1 MPKYLDYN
9 GFIHY
14 NEGLN
19 KKFLGKVDKIAGKN
33 LSTNDYTNSEK
44 EKLKGIASNAQVNT
58 IENISIDGVKLQI
71 SNKNINI
78 PLATKTQL
86 GLVKIGDNLNID
98 NGVLSVSRNIT
109 GDTLPIGSTVEWW
122 CEEAPENWLIC
133 NGQAVSRTD
142 YKDLFNVIGTQ
153 YGAGDGNTTF
163 NLPNLSGR
171 VPVGLTATEGD
182 NYKLLGNKGGSKT
195 HLLTTEEM
203 PSHTHDGE
211 TSDAKT
217 SFMRAVSAAGDF
229 YARNHTVS
237 NGSGSYSDYSR
248 GSSDFPGAN
257 HYHTF
262 VTSSSG
268 GDKAF
273 DIMPSYIVSHFI
285 IKAKQGAPIV
295 ATVKDNL
302 TSESTSDALS
312 ANQGRILNEK
322 ISNLEN
328 LSSGKIVISEEE
340 PPTENTKLWVNLAT
354 NDVKPN
360 ALIGDSYISKVL
372 YLSEEGKS
380 TDITLNENCTD
391 YDFLLFQYYYWVDLQ
406 TWQGSTLYAVRIRGT
421 QDIAITECYEGSTYT
436 YNKYC
441 WILLK
446 ENKIVFKKNTTVQQG
461 ANSRV
466 LMDEGPIT
474 IFKITGYKK
483 MEGGS

>member
-19 KKFLGKVDKIAGKN
+19 KKFLGKVDKITGKG

-58 IENISIDGVKLQI
+58 IENISINGIKLQI

-98 NGVLSVSRNIT
+98 NGVLSVSKKIT

-142 YKDLFNVIGTQ
+142 YKDLFDVIGTQ

-171 VPVGLTATEGD
+171 VPVGLTTAEGD

-203 PSHTHDGE
+203 PSHTHDGG

-217 SFMRAVSAAGDF
+217 AFMRAVAVTGDF

-237 NGSGSYSDYSR
+237 NGSGSYKDYGS

-262 VTSSSG
+262 TTSSRG

-285 IKAKQGAPIV
+285 IKAKQGAPII
-295 ATVKDNL
+295 ATVKDSL

-312 ANQGRILNEK
+312 ANQGRVLNEK
-322 ISNLEN
+322 IEGVMLY
-328 LSSGKIVISEEE
+328 
-340 PPTENTKLWVNLAT
+340 ENTNGSDEDIILSRYLYNFKRLKIEYYVEHGGKQRFVKEFFNPSGQIATLGFIIKDASQDVLFVGGKTVELADNYVRNLA
-354 NDVKPN
+354 
-360 ALIGDSYISKVL
+360 AGR
-372 YLSEEGKS
+372 
-380 TDITLNENCTD
+380 
-391 YDFLLFQYYYWVDLQ
+391 
-406 TWQGSTLYAVRIRGT
+406 AT
-421 QDIAITECYEGSTYT
+421 QASMEF
-436 YNKYC
+436 N
-441 WILLK
+441 
-446 ENKIVFKKNTTVQQG
+446 TVQQWTI
-461 ANSRV
+461 SQVPIMITRV
-466 LMDEGPIT
+466 IAYYD
-474 IFKITGYKK
+474 Y
-483 MEGGS
+483 

>member
-171 VPVGLTATEGD
+171 VPVGLTTTEGD

-195 HLLTTEEM
+195 HLLTIEEM
-203 PSHTHDGE
+203 PSHTHNGG

-217 SFMRAVSAAGDF
+217 SFMRAVSTAGDF

-237 NGSGSYSDYSR
+237 NGSGSYSDYSG
-248 GSSDFPGAN
+248 GSSDFPGAS

-262 VTSSSG
+262 TTSSVG
-268 GDKAF
+268 KDKAF

-285 IKAKQGAPIV
+285 IKAKQGAPII

-322 ISNLEN
+322 IEGVMLY
-328 LSSGKIVISEEE
+328 
-340 PPTENTKLWVNLAT
+340 ENTAGSDGN
-354 NDVKPN
+354 
-360 ALIGDSYISKVL
+360 
-372 YLSEEGKS
+372 
-380 TDITLNENCTD
+380 ITLNRYLYNFKRLKVEYCVEHGGKQKFVKEFFNPSG
-391 YDFLLFQYYYWVDLQ
+391 QIA
-406 TWQGSTLYAVRIRGT
+406 TLGFVIKDAT
-421 QDIAITECYEGSTYT
+421 QDVLFVGGKTVELADNHIRNLVVGRATQASMEFNTFQQWTVSQISIMITRVIAYYD
-436 YNKYC
+436 Y
-441 WILLK
+441 
-446 ENKIVFKKNTTVQQG
+446 
-461 ANSRV
+461 
-466 LMDEGPIT
+466 
-474 IFKITGYKK
+474 
-483 MEGGS
+483 

>member
-171 VPVGLTATEGD
+171 VPVGLTTTEGD

-217 SFMRAVSAAGDF
+217 AFLRAVAAAGDF

-237 NGSGSYSDYSR
+237 NGSGGYKDYGN

-262 VTSSSG
+262 TTNSRG

-285 IKAKQGAPIV
+285 IKAKQGAPII
-295 ATVKDNL
+295 ATVKDSL

-312 ANQGRILNEK
+312 ANMGRCLKDK
-322 ISNLEN
+322 IEGVMLY
-328 LSSGKIVISEEE
+328 
-340 PPTENTKLWVNLAT
+340 ENTAGS
-354 NDVKPN
+354 D
-360 ALIGDSYISKVL
+360 G
-372 YLSEEGKS
+372 
-380 TDITLNENCTD
+380 DITLNHYLYNFKRLKVEYYVEHGGKQRFVKEFFNPSGQIATLGFVIKD
-391 YDFLLFQYYYWVDLQ
+391 ASQDVLFVGGKTVELADNY
-406 TWQGSTLYAVRIRGT
+406 IRNLAAGRAN
-421 QDIAITECYEGSTYT
+421 QASMEF
-436 YNKYC
+436 N
-441 WILLK
+441 
-446 ENKIVFKKNTTVQQG
+446 TVQQWTVSQI
-461 ANSRV
+461 AVMITRV
-466 LMDEGPIT
+466 IAYYD
-474 IFKITGYKK
+474 Y
-483 MEGGS
+483 